1 MLARPCRSGLSGL
14 ALALVARVADAQ
26 PVAADLTVSESITG
40 EGCPAPG
47 WFEAQ
52 LRQRD
57 RRGSVRVAIEPGA
70 DGFTGNLSA
79 QGRGGEVIERRLTGP
94 RCATVAEG
102 LVLVAEVNLPGPPA
116 PPAPPSSPPPAASA
130 IPLRVALG
138 ASGSLD
144 TVLADR
150 AAWGVAA
157 SAWLTVG
164 PGLLRGAGL
173 SFGYSRTSVDAVVPL
188 DLRRVGARLDLV
200 PVALALGD
208 DTALGLDLAL
218 SGGSLHAEADV
229 STRSAGSR
237 SLWTLDLG
245 PRLRRRVGPLW
256 LDLDLAGSLALTRRR
271 FTVTGLDAPVATLPR
286 LGAVAS
292 LTVLVPLGR

>member
-26 PVAADLTVSESITG
+26 PVAADLTVGESITG
-40 EGCPAPG
+40 DGCPAPG

-57 RRGSVRVAIEPGA
+57 RRGSVRVVIEPVA
-70 DGFTGNLSA
+70 DGFLGTLTA
-79 QGRGGEVIERRLTGP
+79 QGRGGEVIERRLSGP

-116 PPAPPSSPPPAASA
+116 PPAPRPAAPA
-130 IPLRVALG
+130 LPLCVALG

-150 AAWGVAA
+150 VAWGVAA

-173 SFGYSRTSVDAVVPL
+173 SVGYSRARVDAAVPL
-188 DLRRVGARLDLV
+188 DLQRVGARLDLV

-237 SLWTLDLG
+237 ALWTLDLG

-271 FTVTGLDAPVATLPR
+271 FTVTGLDAPVATLSR